1 LFSVLSLVTLFGE
14 LETVVFL
21 VAAFLATGVFAA
33 LDALA
38 LGAATF
44 FSEVLAAGVAFLT
57 AGVAFLATGFAGVV
71 ALLALVEADFVAF
84 VVVAFAAG
92 EAFCDAGFAQ
102 RLSSQQVLLFSYSFR
117 FCCCFW

>member
-1 LFSVLSLVTLFGE
+1 MLSVLSLVTLFGE

-38 LGAATF
+38 FGASAF
-44 FSEVLAAGVAFLT
+44 FSEALAAGVAFLT
-57 AGVAFLATGFAGVV
+57 AGVTFLATGFAGVV

-84 VVVAFAAG
+84 VEVAFAAG
-92 EAFCDAGFAQ
+92 EAFCGLVRCNSAVK
-102 RLSSQQVLLFSYSFR
+102 VLKNRIVLIMKV
-117 FCCCFW
+117 